1 MKIVFSTIPMQ
12 KVDAVLYSSEE
23 NKAIEYENP
32 VRFPIN
38 SLLAKTLKKGDEVKV
53 VRIIT
58 EGEVSQ
64 SNVQLQKEELEKIN
78 ESIGANIKYEEIT
91 AAFKETSD
99 VVQARFRQIVQ
110 KLENECEVYAD
121 MTYGPKTL
129 TPVLFYALGFAEKFF
144 DADIKNIVYGKAV
157 FNQNKEIASNIA
169 GLFSGLSSIIV
180 SKSQGQDIEDITTNA
195 YVGQRIGQNATKY
208 NSTNVVPVLDDKGN
222 VVKDKY
228 RVISA
233 R

>member
-53 VRIIT
+53 VWIIT

-144 DADIKNIVYGKAV
+144 DADVKNIVYGKAV
-157 FNQNKEIASNIA
+157 FNQNKEIKPNTCE
-169 GLFSGLSSIIV
+169 LYDVTPL
-180 SKSQGQDIEDITTNA
+180 
-195 YVGQRIGQNATKY
+195 YY
-208 NSTNVVPVLDDKGN
+208 LNSLTGVMSAPDGKTALERLDKFFEL
-222 VVKDKY
+222 
-228 RVISA
+228 
-233 R
+233 